1 MLILNT
7 KSNLAGSLHSN
18 VVGFS
23 SFLPPYVVNFE
34 QKKLYSIILV
44 VKQVSSDISAAD
56 GCLCNLPAWV
66 HFQNDQVQCRV

>member
-7 KSNLAGSLHSN
+7 ESNFAGSLHSN

-23 SFLPPYVVNFE
+23 FFPPYVVNFE
-34 QKKLYSIILV
+34 QKKFDSIILV

-56 GCLCNLPAWV
+56 GCLCNLPAWS
-66 HFQNDQVQCRV
+66 HFQNDQVQC